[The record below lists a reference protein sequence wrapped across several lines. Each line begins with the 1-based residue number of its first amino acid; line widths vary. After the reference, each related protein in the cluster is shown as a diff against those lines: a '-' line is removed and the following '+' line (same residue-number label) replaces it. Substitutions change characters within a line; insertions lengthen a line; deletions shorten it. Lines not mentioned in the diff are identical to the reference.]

1 MSSTAD
7 VVVIG
12 AGPAGVMAAAHAAEL
27 GARTV
32 LVTQQ
37 SIGGMAAN
45 DGPVPVRTLAHTARL
60 MRAARQLGQ
69 YGVVIN
75 EPALDYQRLLERVS
89 GVTGEVRQRS
99 TLRTLIESHGGT
111 IRESAGSVHFEDPH
125 TIVTGWRTHYTA

>member
-12 AGPAGVMAAAHAAEL
+12 AGPAGMMAAAHAAEL

-45 DGPVPVRTLAHTARL
+45 DGPVPVRTLAHTAHL
-60 MRAARQLGQ
+60 MRNARQLGQ
-69 YGVVIN
+69 YGVVSTIW
-75 EPALDYQRLLERVS
+75 PASLSLFRPMPKYSSTRQS
-89 GVTGEVRQRS
+89 GRQRS
-99 TLRTLIESHGGT
+99 
-111 IRESAGSVHFEDPH
+111 
-125 TIVTGWRTHYTA
+125 

>member
-12 AGPAGVMAAAHAAEL
+12 AGPAGVMAAAHAGEL

-32 LVTQQ
+32 LVSQH
-37 SIGGMAAN
+37 SFGGMAAN

-60 MRAARQLGQ
+60 MRNARQLGQ

-75 EPALDYQRLLERVS
+75 EPTLDYQQLLERVS
-89 GVTGEVRQRS
+89 EVTHDIRERI
-99 TLRTLIESHGGT
+99 TLRTVIESHGGLVRENT
-111 IRESAGSVHFEDPH
+111 GPIRFQDAH
-125 TIVTGWRTHYTA
+125 TI